1 MLSLEAAQANFIT
14 TINDGPDALD
24 HSFFDGPIDRV
35 LLGLNAHANTI
46 SHARLVALEE
56 TFPLT
61 LEALGSEQF
70 NQLSRSYV
78 ETHEARACDTNTI
91 GKPFPDFLA
100 DRLNPPSSL
109 VEGSGVGAVSLVQSD
124 KPHPN
129 PSPKEEGLNG
139 SAVEIAN
146 IEWAWLE
153 SYHAAEAVPLSL
165 TDLAELDEASLLAL
179 PIALHPS
186 ARFVLTSHPLATP
199 LGEIS
204 GLRPYAILTLR
215 PEAEVR
221 LLPIDRTEASIFQAA
236 QQKGATLG
244 NLLSAAI
251 EQASNTDPSGPV
263 MKLVGAGALVKGDD
277 WR

>member
-1 MLSLEAAQANFIT
+1 MLSLEAMQANFIA

-24 HSFFDGPIDRV
+24 TALFDGPIDRV
-35 LLGLNAHANTI
+35 MLGLKAHANTI

-61 LEALGSEQF
+61 RQALGDEQF
-70 NQLSRSYV
+70 NQLSRGYV
-78 ETHEARACDTNTI
+78 ETPDARACDANTI
-91 GKPFPDFLA
+91 GKPFPDFLKAAIA
-100 DRLNPPSSL
+100 D
-109 VEGSGVGAVSLVQSD
+109 QSILELA
-124 KPHPN
+124 
-129 PSPKEEGLNG
+129 S
-139 SAVEIAN
+139 

-179 PIALHPS
+179 PVALHPS
-186 ARFVLTSHPLATP
+186 ARLVLTAHPLATP

-215 PEAEVR
+215 LEAEVR
-221 LLPIDRTEASIFQAA
+221 LLPIEQIEVAIFKAA
-236 QQKGATLG
+236 KQNNATLG